1 MQKKKEGLSQRYV
14 RKRQR
19 NTNKQL
25 ARRVMRNPS
34 SRMVR
39 NRTRRVMKK
48 FEFLDAYHKKDK
60 NDYDYSVH
68 CRVCLLN
75 DVSSMLI

>member
-1 MQKKKEGLSQRYV
+1 MQKKKEGLPQRYLRN
-14 RKRQR
+14 RKR
-19 NTNKQL
+19 NTKKQPGM
-25 ARRVMRNPS
+25 RVMRNPR

-39 NRTRRVMKK
+39 NRRRRVMKK

-68 CRVCLLN
+68 CRVWLLN